1 MNQLVH
7 VVPGLPEEAGDLEKA
22 LAITVALEKHYPGHY
37 WKVDFMDHNLTLQ
50 HVAITN
56 MVTVQCG
63 KEGFR
68 SLLPRDKIGT
78 VHEAVGQAVRFAGA
92 LLEAFGLPRGPAVQD
107 QYPVVPMDLYAA
119 VMAGKQLR
127 GMGKG

>member
-1 MNQLVH
+1 MRN
-7 VVPGLPEEAGDLEKA
+7 GGN
-22 LAITVALEKHYPGHY
+22 Y
-37 WKVDFMDHNLTLQ
+37 
-50 HVAITN
+50 
-56 MVTVQCG
+56 
-63 KEGFR
+63 R
-68 SLLPRDKIGT
+68 RPRT

-92 LLEAFGLPRGPAVQD
+92 LLEAFGLPRGPAIPD